1 MKTFIKLLALVG
13 IGAIVYWFVRERL
26 AGEPDEFT
34 FTEVTADASDAIS
47 ETVGDSAD
55 AAAGRWCSTIW
66 ATSSGRRGASG
77 AITSVA
83 VPNCGRC
90 AASSATP

>member
-34 FTEVTADASDAIS
+34 FTEVTADGSEAIS

-55 AAAGRWCSTIW
+55 AAAD
-66 ATSSGRRGASG
+66 
-77 AITSVA
+77 
-83 VPNCGRC
+83 
-90 AASSATP
+90 AA